1 MDVDS
6 PLVAEEGIFEV
17 VVESVSEEARLVRVS
32 GELDLATAPAL
43 EAALVASDADAGLV
57 VDLSGCTFVD
67 STSVRVLLELA
78 RERESNGGR
87 TAVVASDPGVL
98 RVLEITALDT
108 LLPIYRTAD
117 DAVAY
122 VS

>member
-1 MDVDS
+1 M
-6 PLVAEEGIFEV
+6 AEQGIFEV
-17 VVESVSEEARLVRVS
+17 VVESVSEGARLVRVR
-32 GELDLATAPAL
+32 GELDLATAPEL
-43 EAALVASDADAGLV
+43 EAALVASDAEAGLV
-57 VDLSGCTFVD
+57 VDLSSCTFVD

-78 RERESNGGR
+78 RERASNGGR

-98 RVLEITALDT
+98 RVLEITALDR
-108 LLPIYRTAD
+108 LLPIYQTAD